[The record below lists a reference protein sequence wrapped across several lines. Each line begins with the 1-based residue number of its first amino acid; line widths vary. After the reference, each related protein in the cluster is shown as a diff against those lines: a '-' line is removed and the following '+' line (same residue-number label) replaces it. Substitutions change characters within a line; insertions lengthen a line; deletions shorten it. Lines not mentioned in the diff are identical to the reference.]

1 MPPRPLDLSWCVV
14 LLGSAGLLVL
24 PAEALAQP
32 IEPPAA
38 LATRVDTSPLL
49 EPGFLLLYRGQL
61 AEARRIF
68 EQVREAARQ
77 EGDRSLEAAA
87 LLGVSH
93 ATVWQGEYAEALALA
108 QEGLAIYQEL
118 GDPVGIAEAQQ
129 WVAEAHLSQDQIPE
143 AIAAIQ
149 PSLAVWQARGD
160 RLREG
165 RVRGWLGVTQAKQGD
180 LKAALETLQG
190 AIAQLETLD
199 LPPEQQLERQYYLAI
214 FYAWQTSAYSQLQ
227 AAPEAKASLEK
238 TQALNQELG
247 HPPLIASGF
256 LMQGILTEASDPA
269 IALEAY
275 QKGLALAETL
285 DDRRTEAT
293 LLRSIGLL
301 HSSQERY
308 DEAIASLERSLTL
321 WQQFDDPN
329 TSNNIAWLHNHLGIA
344 YSSLERYPEAIASF
358 QQAEAVFR
366 QKGDRAAQASILS
379 LWGYALI
386 WNGQFEAGRERF
398 RQYQAIVAALED
410 GEQQA
415 QAWLSL
421 GQSYVSEAQ
430 SLFKQGQFLEA
441 IDVYDQALPYLQEA
455 LIQAKKTDQKR
466 LAYHA
471 IVAVSHS
478 YAAQGHAWST
488 QSLHEKSLQ
497 AFQASIEFV
506 DANQDWFPTEELP
519 AYKQNIL
526 GSLASSYRDNE
537 RQEEALKVYQESLAI
552 AEQQGDRAAEFA
564 ARMFIS
570 DTYRELN
577 QTEKALEIAQAL
589 LSLQDRYIQ
598 DNKEKILLLNR
609 VGLLLTASNRHD
621 EAIASFQEA
630 LKLAQDGYPQY
641 EITSLQNIGNVY
653 ISRELYLQ
661 ALETYLEVLE
671 LNRQRSELIQ
681 GGDPDALASLCSGFS
696 ADGYGR
702 ESCLSSI
709 RYAESTLLNNVALV
723 YHQVG
728 QYDEAI
734 RAYEESLVIS
744 REQADRRDQ
753 AKTTQN
759 LGAVYLSRGQYEQA
773 LSLTQESIDLAKA
786 VGDQEQQAYSLNALG
801 RIHSD
806 RGQYPQGIQA
816 YVQALDLARSIP
828 VKRLEA
834 SILGNWAIVLH
845 DQGDLQ
851 GALKLHQQSQDL
863 TQEVG
868 QTLAT
873 PLNNIGIIYSD
884 QGLIEEAEA
893 GFQESLEIARASG
906 QREGEAVA
914 LGNLSSLYA
923 TQAQYARALE
933 LQQEA
938 LDIRRAVG
946 AVPGEIGDLLSL
958 SSLYRSLGQYDR
970 ALDYAN
976 QALSLSRKI
985 KNQRK
990 EIQSLASLGT
1000 VSLDQERYDDAMDY
1014 YRQALRYTQSA
1025 GELANESRTLRSI
1038 AHVYQQQERP
1048 EKALPLLRE
1057 ALAIQEKIGLR
1068 SDIQSTLYVLGIT
1081 YQDLNQ
1087 LDKAQEALRQSVAIA
1102 RELKETG
1109 YEARSL
1115 SSLGNLVAK
1124 DQPEVAI
1131 AFLKTAVN
1139 LTEQIRKDLRS
1150 LSREEQESFVQTVG
1164 DRYRALADLLISQG
1178 RLGEAQQVLE
1188 LLKLEELREFA
1199 RDTRAT
1205 WTSDGIQM
1213 TPLEQEIVSAHG
1225 SLVAL
1230 GQKIYACEQS
1240 RCDTLQ
1246 DLYRQQ
1252 ESLVA
1257 QYNQQVKAF
1266 ETKVRDNRYRDQYF
1280 NDPSYLSDAARE
1292 IVEAQP
1298 GTLLIYPF
1306 VTEDRL
1312 WLLWTGAGGVVGQV
1326 EVPVSQEELGQTV
1339 LAFRELIQ
1347 AGQAASLPQLQAKGQ
1362 QLYGWLVEPLA
1373 GEIQKNQIQH
1383 LVFAQDR
1390 VTRYLPMA
1398 ALHNGDRYLIEDYA
1412 VSTVLSAEL
1421 TDTRDRL
1428 SAEPPSVLGLG
1439 LSQSVPGFNP
1449 LPHVASELKGVIQ
1462 QDPADSQG
1470 IYPGEIFLDQAFDFE
1485 TMRDRVSNH
1494 RVLHIATHAKFEPGA
1509 PEASYLLL
1517 GNGDPLKITDINT
1530 IGRQL
1535 RDVHLVVLSACET
1548 ALGGPAADGTE
1559 IAGISAYFL
1568 EKGRAKSVMASLWA
1582 VNDAS
1587 TSLLMQLFYDQ
1598 LARPSG
1604 GDAMTKAE
1612 ALRQAQLSL
1621 LRSDS
1626 ALVAA
1631 AERSSLQVQ
1640 ARDTSQTPQLS
1651 SFQHPYYWAPFTLIG
1666 NGL

>member
-1 MPPRPLDLSWCVV
+1 MPPRLLDLSWCVL
-14 LLGSAGLLVL
+14 LLGSAGLLL
-24 PAEALAQP
+24 PAEAAAQGAEAP
-32 IEPPAA
+32 RPLIAQAEI
-38 LATRVDTSPLL
+38 SPSL
-49 EPGFLLLYRGQL
+49 ETGFGHLYRGDL
-61 AEARRIF
+61 AEARRSF
-68 EQVREAARQ
+68 EQVQAAAKR
-77 EGDRSLEAAA
+77 EGDRPLEAAA
-87 LLGVSH
+87 LLGLSH
-93 ATVWQGEYAEALALA
+93 TLGWQGDYREALALA
-108 QEGLAIYQEL
+108 QKGLAIYEDL
-118 GDPVGIAEAQQ
+118 GDEEGVAEAQQ
-129 WVAEAHLSQDQIPE
+129 WMAEAYLNQDQIPE
-143 AIAAIQ
+143 AIAAIE

-165 RVRGWLGVTQAKQGD
+165 RVQGWLGVAQVKQGD
-180 LKAALETLQG
+180 PKKALETLQG
-190 AIAQLETLD
+190 AIAQLEALN
-199 LPPEQQLERQYYLAI
+199 LPPEQVSERQYYLAI
-214 FYAWQTSAYSQLQ
+214 FYVWQTSTYSQLQ
-227 AAPEAKASLEK
+227 AASEAKVSLQKAQEL
-238 TQALNQELG
+238 AQELG
-247 HPPLIASGF
+247 HTPLMASGF
-256 LMQGILTEASDPA
+256 LLEGILTEASDPA
-269 IALEAY
+269 IALAAY
-275 QKGLALAETL
+275 QKGLALAENL
-285 DDRRTEAT
+285 EDQRTKAT
-293 LLRSIGLL
+293 LLRSIGRL
-301 HSSQERY
+301 HSSQKRY
-308 DEAIASLERSLTL
+308 DEAIAALERSLAL
-321 WQQFDDPN
+321 WQQFDDPD
-329 TSNNIAWLHNHLGIA
+329 TSKDLAWLRHDLGIA
-344 YSSLERYPEAIASF
+344 YYHAERYPEAIAAF
-358 QQAEAVFR
+358 QKAESVFR
-366 QKGDRAAQASILS
+366 QKGDRAAQAGVLS

-386 WNGQFEAGRERF
+386 WDGQFEAGRERF
-398 RQYQAIVAALED
+398 RQYQATVTALED
-410 GEQQA
+410 PQQQT
-415 QAWLSL
+415 QASLSI
-421 GQSYVSEAQ
+421 GQSYISEAQ
-430 SLFKQGQFLEA
+430 NLFTQGQFLEA
-441 IDVYDQALPYLQEA
+441 IKVYDQALPYLEEA
-455 LIQAKKTDQKR
+455 LVRAKQTDQKR

-471 IVAVSHS
+471 IVGLSHA

-497 AFQASIEFV
+497 AFQASLDFV
-506 DANQDWFPTEELP
+506 EANRDWFPADELP
-519 AYKQNIL
+519 AYKQTIL

-552 AEQQGDRAAEFA
+552 AQQQGDRAAEFS

-577 QTEKALEIAQAL
+577 QVEKALEIAQSL
-589 LSLQDRYIQ
+589 LPFQERHIQ
-598 DNKEKILLLNR
+598 DNREKIHLLNR
-609 VGLLLTASNRHD
+609 IGLLLTASNRHD
-621 EAIASFQEA
+621 EAITSFQEA
-630 LKLAQDGYPQY
+630 LDLARKDYPQY

-653 ISRELYLQ
+653 SSRELYLQ
-661 ALETYLEVLE
+661 ALEVYLEVLA
-671 LNRQRSELIQ
+671 LNRQRSRLIES
-681 GGDPDALASLCSGFS
+681 GDPDVITPICSGFS
-696 ADGYGR
+696 QDGYGR

-709 RYAESTLLNNVALV
+709 RYTESTLLNNVAV
-723 YHQVG
+723 TYHQTG
-728 QYDEAI
+728 QYAEAI
-734 RAYEESLVIS
+734 RAYEDSLEIS
-744 REQADRRDQ
+744 RQQADRRNQ
-753 AKTTQN
+753 AKTIQN
-759 LGAVYLSRGQYEQA
+759 LGAVYLSMGQYEQA
-773 LSLTQESIDLAKA
+773 LALTQESIDLAKA
-786 VGDQEQQAYSLNALG
+786 VGDQAQQAYSLNALG
-801 RIHSD
+801 RIYSD
-806 RGQYPQGIQA
+806 RGQYPQAIETYA
-816 YVQALDLARSIP
+816 QALDLARSIP

-845 DQGDLQ
+845 DQGDLPR
-851 GALKLHQQSQDL
+851 ALELHQQAQDL
-863 TQEVG
+863 TQEAG
-868 QTLAT
+868 QSLAT
-873 PLNNIGIIYSD
+873 SLNNIGLIYSD
-884 QGLIEEAEA
+884 QGRTEEAQTA
-893 GFQESLEIARASG
+893 LQKSLEITQANG
-906 QREGEAVA
+906 QKEGEATA
-914 LGNLSSLYA
+914 LGNLASFHAAQARYA
-923 TQAQYARALE
+923 QALE

-938 LDIRRAVG
+938 FEIHQSVG

-985 KNQRK
+985 NNQRK
-990 EIQSLASLGT
+990 EIQSLAALGT
-1000 VSLDQERYDDAMDY
+1000 VSLDQEHPSDAMDY
-1014 YRQALRYTQSA
+1014 YQQALRYTQST
-1025 GELANESRTLRSI
+1025 GEVANESRMLRSI
-1038 AHVYQQQERP
+1038 AYVHQKQKHP
-1048 EKALPLLRE
+1048 EKGLPLLRK

-1068 SDIQSTLYVLGIT
+1068 SDIQETLYILGLT
-1081 YQDLNQ
+1081 YQDLGQ
-1087 LDKAQEALRQSVAIA
+1087 PQKAQEALRQSVAIA
-1102 RELKETG
+1102 QELQETG

-1131 AFLKTAVN
+1131 AFLKSAVN

-1150 LSREEQESFVQTVG
+1150 LSREEQESFTQTVS
-1164 DRYRALADLLISQG
+1164 DRYRSLADLLIAQG

-1230 GQKIYACEQS
+1230 GQKIYSCEQI
-1240 RCDTLQ
+1240 RCDALK

-1252 ESLVA
+1252 EALVA
-1257 QYNQQVKAF
+1257 QYNEQVKTF
-1266 ETKVRDNRYRDQYF
+1266 ETTVRDNRYRDQYF

-1292 IVEAQP
+1292 IVETQP

-1312 WLLWTGAGGVVGQV
+1312 WLLWTGAGGVVGQI

-1347 AGQAASLPQLQAKGQ
+1347 QGKASSLPELQAKGQ
-1362 QLYGWLVEPLA
+1362 QLYGWLIAPLA

-1398 ALHNGDRYLIEDYA
+1398 ALYDGDRYLIEDYT

-1439 LSQSVPGFNP
+1439 LSQAVSGFNP
-1449 LPHVASELKGVIQ
+1449 LPYVTSELKGVIR
-1462 QDPADSQG
+1462 QDPTDSQG
-1470 IYPGEIFLDQAFDFE
+1470 IYPGEIFLNQAFDFE
-1485 TMRDRVSNH
+1485 TMRDRASDH

-1587 TSLLMQLFYDQ
+1587 TSLLMQLFYDH
-1598 LARPSG
+1598 LAQPSG
-1604 GDAMTKAE
+1604 AETMTKAE

-1621 LRSDS
+1621 LHSDS
-1626 ALVAA
+1626 SLVAA
-1631 AERSSLQVQ
+1631 AKRSSLQVQ
-1640 ARDTSQTPQLS
+1640 ARDASEAPKLA
-1651 SFQHPYYWAPFTLIG
+1651 SFQHPYYWSPFTLIG
-1666 NGL
+1666 NSF

>member
-1 MPPRPLDLSWCVV
+1 MPPRLLDLSWCVL
-14 LLGSAGLLVL
+14 LLGSAGLLL
-24 PAEALAQP
+24 PAEALAQRAEAP
-32 IEPPAA
+32 RPWIAQA
-38 LATRVDTSPLL
+38 KISPSL
-49 EPGFLLLYRGQL
+49 ETGFAHLYRGEL
-61 AEARRIF
+61 AEARQIF
-68 EQVREAARQ
+68 EQVQAAAKRG
-77 EGDRSLEAAA
+77 GDRSLEAAA
-87 LLGVSH
+87 LLGLSQ
-93 ATVWQGEYAEALALA
+93 AIVWQGDYGEALALA
-108 QEGLAIYQEL
+108 QQGLAIYEEL
-118 GDPVGIAEAQQ
+118 GDGEGIAEAQQ
-129 WVAEAHLSQDQIPE
+129 WVAEAYLSQDQISE
-143 AIAAIQ
+143 AIAAIE
-149 PSLAVWQARGD
+149 PSLAVWQGRGD
-160 RLREG
+160 RLRVG
-165 RVRGWLGVTQAKQGD
+165 RVQGWLGVAQVKQGD
-180 LKAALETLQG
+180 PKGALETLRG
-190 AIAQLETLD
+190 AIAQLEALD
-199 LPPEQQLERQYYLAI
+199 LTPEQVPERQYYLAI
-214 FYAWQTSAYSQLQ
+214 FYAWQTSAYSQIQ
-227 AAPEAKASLEK
+227 AAPEAKASLERA
-238 TQALNQELG
+238 QALAQELG
-247 HPPLIASGF
+247 HPPLMALGF
-256 LMQGILTEASDPA
+256 LLQGIVTEASDPA
-269 IALEAY
+269 IALESY
-275 QKGLALAETL
+275 QKGLALAEKL
-285 DDRRTEAT
+285 ENPRTQAT

-308 DEAIASLERSLTL
+308 DEAIAALERSLTL
-321 WQQFDDPN
+321 WQQFDNPD
-329 TSNNIAWLHNHLGIA
+329 TSKDIAWLRHHLGTA
-344 YSSLERYPEAIASF
+344 YSQAERYPEAIAAF
-358 QQAEAVFR
+358 QQAEETFR
-366 QKGDRAAQASILS
+366 KVGDRAAQAGVLS
-379 LWGYALI
+379 LWGYALT
-386 WNGQFEAGRERF
+386 WDGQFEAGRERF
-398 RQYQAIVAALED
+398 RQYQATVTALED
-410 GEQQA
+410 TQQQA
-415 QAWLSL
+415 QASLSV
-421 GQSYVSEAQ
+421 GQSYVAEAQ
-430 SLFKQGQFLEA
+430 SLFTQGQFLEA
-441 IDVYDQALPYLQEA
+441 IKVYDQALPHLQEA
-455 LIQAKKTDQKR
+455 LSQAKQTEQKR

-471 IVAVSHS
+471 IVAVSHT

-497 AFQASIEFV
+497 AFQASVDFV
-506 DANQDWFPTEELP
+506 EANREWFPAEELL
-519 AYKQNIL
+519 AYKQTIL

-537 RQEEALKVYQESLAI
+537 RQEEALKVYQEFLAI
-552 AEQQGDRAAEFA
+552 AEQQGDRAAEFS
-564 ARMFIS
+564 ARMFMS

-577 QTEKALEIAQAL
+577 QVDKALEIAQAL
-589 LSLQDRYIQ
+589 LPFQERYVQ
-598 DNKEKILLLNR
+598 NNQEKIHLLNR

-621 EAIASFQEA
+621 EAIESFQEA
-630 LKLAQDGYPQY
+630 LKLAQNGYPQY

-653 ISRELYLQ
+653 SSRELYLQ
-661 ALETYLEVLE
+661 ALEVYLEVLT
-671 LNRQRSELIQ
+671 LNRQRSSLIES
-681 GGDPDALASLCSGFS
+681 GNPDAIASLCSGFS
-696 ADGYGR
+696 QDGYGR

-709 RYAESTLLNNVALV
+709 RYTESTLLNNVAV
-723 YHQVG
+723 TYHQTG
-728 QYDEAI
+728 QYAEAI
-734 RAYEESLVIS
+734 RAYEDSLAIS
-744 REQADRRDQ
+744 RQQADRRNQ
-753 AKTTQN
+753 AKTLQN
-759 LGAVYLSRGQYEQA
+759 LGAVYLSMGQYEQA
-773 LSLTQESIDLAKA
+773 LALTQESIDLAKA
-786 VGDQEQQAYSLNALG
+786 VGDQAQWAYSLNALG

-834 SILGNWAIVLH
+834 SILGNWATVLH

-873 PLNNIGIIYSD
+873 PLNNIGLIYSD
-884 QGLIEEAEA
+884 QGLIEEAQA
-893 GFQESLEIARASG
+893 GLQESLKISRASG
-906 QREGEAVA
+906 QREGEAA
-914 LGNLSSLYA
+914 TLGNLSSLYA
-923 TQAQYARALE
+923 AQAQYARALE
-933 LQQEA
+933 LQKEA
-938 LDIRRAVG
+938 LEIRRSVG
-946 AVPGEIGDLLSL
+946 AVPGEIGDLLSF
-958 SSLYRSLGQYDR
+958 SALYRSLGQYDR

-990 EIQSLASLGT
+990 EIQSLATLGT
-1000 VSLDQERYDDAMDY
+1000 VSLDQERHNDAMNY
-1014 YRQALRYTQSA
+1014 YQQALRYTQSA
-1025 GELANESRTLRSI
+1025 GELANESRMLRAI
-1038 AHVYQQQERP
+1038 AHVHQQQEHP
-1048 EKALPLLRE
+1048 EKALPLLQE

-1068 SDIQSTLYVLGIT
+1068 SDIQSTLYILGIT
-1081 YQDLNQ
+1081 YQDLEQ
-1087 LDKAQEALRQSVAIA
+1087 PQKAQEALRQSVAIA

-1131 AFLKTAVN
+1131 AFLKTSVN

-1150 LSREEQESFVQTVG
+1150 LSREEQESFTQTVS
-1164 DRYRALADLLISQG
+1164 DRYRSLADLLIAQG

-1188 LLKLEELREFA
+1188 LLKLEELREFS

-1205 WTSDGIQM
+1205 WTSEGIQM

-1230 GQKIYACEQS
+1230 GQKIYTCEQS
-1240 RCDTLQ
+1240 QCDNLK

-1252 ESLVA
+1252 ESLVT
-1257 QYNQQVKAF
+1257 QYNEQVKAF
-1266 ETKVRDNRYRDQYF
+1266 EAKVRDNRYRDQYF
-1280 NDPSYLSDAARE
+1280 NDPSYLSDAARD

-1312 WLLWTGAGGVVGQV
+1312 WLLWTGAGGVVGQI

-1347 AGQAASLPQLQAKGQ
+1347 AGQASSLPELQAKGQ
-1362 QLYGWLVEPLA
+1362 QLYQWLVEPLA
-1373 GEIQKNQIQH
+1373 REIQKNQIQH

-1398 ALHNGDRYLIEDYA
+1398 ALYDGDRYLIEDYA

-1428 SAEPPSVLGLG
+1428 SAESPSVLGLG
-1439 LSQSVPGFNP
+1439 LSQAVSGFNP
-1449 LPHVASELKGVIQ
+1449 LPHVMSELKGVIR
-1462 QDPADSQG
+1462 QDPADVQG
-1470 IYPGEIFLDQAFDFE
+1470 IYPGEIFLNQAFDFE
-1485 TMRDRVSNH
+1485 TMRDRASDH

-1587 TSLLMQLFYDQ
+1587 TSLLMQLFYDR
-1598 LARPSG
+1598 LAQPAG
-1604 GDAMTKAE
+1604 AETMTKAE

-1626 ALVAA
+1626 ALVTAA
-1631 AERSSLQVQ
+1631 KRSSLQVQ
-1640 ARDTSQTPQLS
+1640 ARDVSEAPKLS

-1666 NGL
+1666 NSF